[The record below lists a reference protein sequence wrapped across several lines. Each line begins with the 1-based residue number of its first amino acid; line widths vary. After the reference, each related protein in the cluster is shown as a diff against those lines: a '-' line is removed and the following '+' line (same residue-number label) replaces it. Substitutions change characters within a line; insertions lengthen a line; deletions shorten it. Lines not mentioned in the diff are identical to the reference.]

1 MVAISFGI
9 YCSDDAAF
17 LKDKASSFIFMCIAK
32 SARFVFSA
40 RSYPLF
46 VIDRSIRD
54 ESSSINDAAV
64 GE

>member
-1 MVAISFGI
+1 MAAISIGI
-9 YCSDDAAF
+9 YCSDDAVL
-17 LKDKASSFIFMCIAK
+17 LKVLCVIFYFHVLTK
-32 SARFVFSA
+32 GARFVFSA